1 MRSEITRAKLYRSHA
16 ALFVFIVSMLL
27 FTALAGCEHVPA
39 HNREP
44 ATAFFDLTLIEK
56 RINSYVPD
64 SRYPDDAFV
73 LVTVREGLLGG
84 RERNG
89 GIGACLVRKATGK
102 IIEQGHNR
110 QYEPYFRSDLHA
122 EMDLLDRYEERMRK
136 TRSRDPKDPTFRN
149 PRNMEGLVLYTS
161 VEPCPMCLGRIINAG
176 VKEVYYAA
184 PDIEGGMAR
193 RFQDLPP
200 SWKNMARGMVVGAGT
215 LFTGTARDCPGP
227 VPPHVHAGTL
237 ALMNK
242 RPASSPETGL
252 KILPLSGDA
261 RVYCN

>member
-1 MRSEITRAKLYRSHA
+1 MRSEITSKSTARTRFFGA
-16 ALFVFIVSMLL
+16 LL
-27 FTALAGCEHVPA
+27 FLLLLTALAGCEHSPA

-44 ATAFFDLTLIEK
+44 AAAFFDLGSIEK
-56 RINSYVPD
+56 RINNYVPD
-64 SRYPDDAFV
+64 PRYPDDAFV

-89 GIGACLVRKATGK
+89 GIGACLVRKATGE
-102 IIEQGHNR
+102 IIEKGHNR

-122 EMDLLDRYEERMRK
+122 EMDLLDRYEERVRK

-161 VEPCPMCLGRIINAG
+161 VEPCPMCLGRIINSG

-200 SWKNMARGMVVGAGT
+200 SWKAMARGMIIGPARCSPK
-215 LFTGTARDCPGP
+215 LQEIARDLFRPMYMQGI
-227 VPPHVHAGTL
+227 PH
-237 ALMNK
+237 N
-242 RPASSPETGL
+242 
-252 KILPLSGDA
+252 
-261 RVYCN
+261 

>member
-1 MRSEITRAKLYRSHA
+1 MILSGTR
-16 ALFVFIVSMLL
+16 FFENLL
-27 FTALAGCEHVPA
+27 LLVLLAALAGCEHNPA
-39 HNREP
+39 RDREP
-44 ATAFFDLTLIEK
+44 ATAIFDLNLLEK
-56 RINSYVPD
+56 KLSSYRLDP
-64 SRYPDDAFV
+64 RYPDDSFV

-84 RERNG
+84 QERNG
-89 GIGACLVRKATGK
+89 GIGACLVRKATGE
-102 IIEQGHNR
+102 IVERGHNS

-122 EMDLLDRYEERMRK
+122 EMDLLNRYEERERK

-200 SWKNMARGMVVGAGT
+200 SWKNMARGMVIEPARCSPE
-215 LFTGTARDCPGP
+215 LREIARD
-227 VPPHVHAGTL
+227 L
-237 ALMNK
+237 F
-242 RPASSPETGL
+242 RPMFMQGKTH
-252 KILPLSGDA
+252 
-261 RVYCN
+261 N

>member
-1 MRSEITRAKLYRSHA
+1 MRSEKTAKYPGRTR
-16 ALFVFIVSMLL
+16 LFGSFLCLL
-27 FTALAGCEHVPA
+27 LLAALAGCEHAPA
-39 HNREP
+39 KNRKP
-44 ATAFFDLTLIEK
+44 AAAFFDLGLIEK

-64 SRYPDDAFV
+64 PRYPDDTFILAT
-73 LVTVREGLLGG
+73 LREGLLGA

-89 GIGACLVRKATGK
+89 GIGACLVRKATGE

-122 EMDLLDRYEERMRK
+122 EMDLLDRYEERVRK

-176 VKEVYYAA
+176 VHEVYYAA

-193 RFQDLPP
+193 RFRDLPP
-200 SWKNMARGMVVGAGT
+200 SWKAMARGMVIGPARCSPE
-215 LFTGTARDCPGP
+215 LQDIARDLFRPMYMQGN
-227 VPPHVHAGTL
+227 PH
-237 ALMNK
+237 
-242 RPASSPETGL
+242 P
-252 KILPLSGDA
+252 
-261 RVYCN
+261 